1 VSAWRQENQRHLAAA
16 LADVRDAL
24 ERHAEGRREGRPSG
38 AAPAIAALSP
48 GNPPPALLQL
58 ASLFELSPFARALL
72 VLCAGMELD
81 ATIAPLCAKAQGDP
95 QRGYPTFGL
104 ALAALPGANWDDLAP
119 GAPLRHWRL
128 IEVTA
133 GPTLAASPL
142 KIEER
147 VLCFL
152 TGIDQPD
159 ERLAGLVT
167 PVEPTADLVPS
178 HHALAARLAGAW
190 SRTAGSDDFP
200 VVQLAGADPASQRA
214 VAAAACAALGMSLH
228 AIATESLPGS
238 PRELDDFLRL
248 WQREVALGAGALLVE
263 DEGETEPAREAI
275 VARLV
280 EGLPSPLIL
289 ASRERRRARQR
300 PLLSLDVG
308 KPSPCEQRELWRA
321 ELGDAAPDLAGA
333 VDALVSQFDL
343 SAPVV
348 RAAYAGAL
356 GSLAEENEEAA
367 EAGRELAPALPTTLA
382 DALWESCRSQARPR
396 LESLAHR
403 IEPSAGWDDLIL
415 PPRER
420 GMLQEIALQVRH
432 RARVYE
438 EWGFAARGGRG
449 LGVAALFS
457 GGSGTGK
464 TLAAEVLAGELR
476 LDLFRIDLALAVSK
490 YIGETEKNL
499 RRIFDAAEEGGAILL
514 FDEAD
519 ALFGKRGEVKD
530 SHDRY
535 ANLEVSYLL
544 QRMESYRGLAILTT
558 NLKDSLDAAFLRRLR
573 FIVHFPFPDAAEREA
588 IWRRAFPAATPTAGL
603 EPEKLARLNVAGGSI
618 RNIALAAAFL
628 AADADEPVQMK
639 HLLRA
644 ARSEYG
650 KIEKPLTDAEVRGW
664 V

>member
-1 VSAWRQENQRHLAAA
+1 MSDWRQENQRHLAAA

-24 ERHAEGRREGRPSG
+24 ERHAEGRRGGGRPSPV
-38 AAPAIAALSP
+38 AAPPAP
-48 GNPPPALLQL
+48 GNPPPALAQIT
-58 ASLFELSPFARALL
+58 SLFELSPFARALL

-95 QRGYPTFGL
+95 QRAFPTFGL

-133 GPTLAASPL
+133 GATLAASPL
-142 KIEER
+142 RIEER

-167 PVEPTADLVPS
+167 SVEPPSELVPS
-178 HHALAARLAGAW
+178 HRALASRLAGAW

-200 VVQLAGADPASQRA
+200 AVQLVGPDPASQRA
-214 VAAAACAALGMSLH
+214 VAAAACAVLGLSLH
-228 AIATESLPGS
+228 AIAAESLPAG
-238 PRELDDFLRL
+238 PRELDDLLRL

-263 DEGETEPAREAI
+263 DEVDAEPARESI

-280 EGLPSPLIL
+280 ETLPSPLIL

-308 KPSPCEQRELWRA
+308 KPTPQEQRELWRA
-321 ELGDAAPDLAGA
+321 ELGDAAPALGREIE
-333 VDALVSQFDL
+333 ALVTQFDL
-343 SAPVV
+343 SPPVV

-356 GSLAEENEEAA
+356 GSLPAEDDDA
-367 EAGRELAPALPTTLA
+367 EAEIGLAIGP
-382 DALWESCRSQARPR
+382 ALWESCRAQARPR
-396 LESLAHR
+396 LESLAQR
-403 IEPSAGWDDLIL
+403 IEPAAGWDELIL
-415 PPRER
+415 PPKERE
-420 GMLQEIALQVRH
+420 MLQEIALQVRH

-464 TLAAEVLAGELR
+464 TMAAEVLAGELR
-476 LDLFRIDLALAVSK
+476 LDLFRIDLALSVSK

-499 RRIFDAAEEGGAILL
+499 RRVFDAAEEGGAILL

-544 QRMESYRGLAILTT
+544 QRMETYRGLAILTT
-558 NLKDSLDAAFLRRLR
+558 NLKESLDPAFLRRLR
-573 FIVHFPFPDAAEREA
+573 FIVHFPFPSAAERAE
-588 IWRRAFPAATPTAGL
+588 IWRRVFPAATPTAGL
-603 EPEKLARLNVAGGSI
+603 DAEKLARLNVAGGNI

-628 AADADEPVQMK
+628 AVDAGEPVQMK